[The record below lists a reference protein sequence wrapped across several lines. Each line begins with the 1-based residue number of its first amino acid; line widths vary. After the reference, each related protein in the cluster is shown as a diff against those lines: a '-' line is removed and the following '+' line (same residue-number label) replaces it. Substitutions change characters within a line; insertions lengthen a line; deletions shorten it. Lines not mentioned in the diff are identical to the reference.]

1 MKCPYQ
7 PRNEYL
13 LSKWRHLLLYLTLPE
28 LSFFENLRA
37 GSGGLVGPQVL
48 SPEWVVLETWN

>member
-48 SPEWVVLETWN
+48 SPE